1 MEYKQ
6 LFRMVYRRLLKD
18 KLKRHLNTKV
28 VSPCNEWRMLVVS
41 EIAVLLEILGDGK
54 WHGLT
59 ELQQQAGLAEYK
71 VHGITGFLCRF
82 DFAVVDEANRKVKV
96 KRDFQEFLMR
106 T

>member
-6 LFRMVYRRLLKD
+6 LCRLVYKRTLKD
-18 KLKRHLNTKV
+18 KLKKHLNIKV
-28 VSPCNEWRMLVVS
+28 VSPCNEWRKLLGS

-59 ELQQQAGLAEYK
+59 ELPRQAGLAEYK

-82 DFAVVDEANRKVKV
+82 DFAVVDETNKKVKI